1 MDAKTERINADH
13 LPGDAPALRQMVIE
27 LLGELDAKD
36 RKLKRVMHWLENLLR
51 QRYGRKREYIDPN
64 QLWLLAM
71 AEVEKS
77 RDPDEEV
84 EEEEDAEAPP
94 KKKKKRKGHGRRP
107 LPEHLERVL
116 AEYDLSEDERICS
129 ECNGDLYHIGE
140 EISERLE
147 YIPASLYVIKEVC
160 HKYGCKNG
168 CQVVTAQK
176 PMQPIEKGIAG
187 PGLLAHVAVSKYGD
201 HLPLNRQNEIFKRQG
216 VEIARSTMCDWMA
229 ACAELVEPL
238 YNLMKDKV
246 LSSKVVQTDD
256 TPVGV
261 LDSEMTRTKT
271 GRIWTYV
278 GDRDHPFTVY
288 DYTPTRSREGPLE
301 FMKDYNRYLQAD
313 AYAGYD
319 ALFNDPNRE
328 VIELACWAHTRRK
341 FYDAQSSDPMRC
353 MVMLAWIRLLY
364 GVEREARELKLD
376 SDGRLALRQKKSKP
390 ILKDIKKYL
399 LRERVEVLPKSPE
412 GRAMSYALSNWE
424 ALLRYCEDGDL
435 EIDNNGAERS
445 LRGIAVGRKNWMFY
459 GSDQGGQTAAILT
472 SFVSTCKRHRI
483 DPFAYLRDIFKR
495 ISAHP
500 MKHLEELQ
508 PDRWKEKRKESP
520 AAA

>member
-1 MDAKTERINADH
+1 MSTKSIDANH
-13 LPGDAPALRQMVIE
+13 LPEDPTALRQIVID

-36 RKLKRVMHWLENLLR
+36 RKLKRVIHWLENLLR
-51 QRYGRKREYIDPN
+51 QRYGRKREWVDPN

-71 AEVEKS
+71 AEVEKG
-77 RDPDEEV
+77 RDPEEAA
-84 EEEEDAEAPP
+84 EEDEATP

-116 AEYDLSEDERICS
+116 AEYDLAEDEQICS
-129 ECNGDLYHIGE
+129 ECNGALYHIGE
-140 EISERLE
+140 EVSERLE
-147 YIPASLYVIKEVC
+147 YIPASLYVIREVC

-216 VEIARSTMCDWMA
+216 IEIARSTMCDWMA

-261 LDSEMTRTKT
+261 LDSELTRTKT

-288 DYTPTRSREGPLE
+288 DYTPTRSRDGPLE

-353 MVMLAWIRLLY
+353 MVMLAWIRILY

-376 SDGRLALRQKKSKP
+376 SDGRLALRQKKSKS

-483 DPFAYLRDIFKR
+483 DPYAYLRDIFER

-500 MKHLEELQ
+500 MKHLEELL
-508 PDRWKEKRKESP
+508 PDRWKTEQEAHP
-520 AAA
+520 TTA